1 MLEVSIPSPPGQ
13 TFTTLAALVFT
24 KKFVEEVPV
33 PFIVVTLITPEEAA
47 AGTTAVIFEEE
58 STVNVA
64 GELLNRTEVA
74 PVKFVPLI
82 TMEAPTTPLKGE
94 KELMV
99 GLEDKNVKPVF
110 ETVPTLF
117 VTLTLPDE
125 PDPTTAFILTD
136 VSETILKDAAGV
148 PPKLTAVTLLKLLP

>member
-1 MLEVSIPSPPGQ
+1 
-13 TFTTLAALVFT
+13 
-24 KKFVEEVPV
+24 
-33 PFIVVTLITPEEAA
+33 
-47 AGTTAVIFEEE
+47 
-58 STVNVA
+58 
-64 GELLNRTEVA
+64 
-74 PVKFVPLI
+74 
-82 TMEAPTTPLKGE
+82 MEAPATPLKGE

-99 GLEDKNVKPVF
+99 GLVEKKVKPVF
-110 ETVPTLF
+110 EAVPTLF